1 MDPITH
7 TLAGLTLSRAGLN
20 RIAPY
25 ATPIALLAA
34 NAPDIDVLA
43 APWGTATYLHYH
55 RHITHALIMM
65 PVMAA
70 LAVLVVRPFAR
81 KKRFE
86 WRGAY
91 VIALVALASHLLLD
105 WFTAYGSRPLLPFS
119 ARWVS
124 LDIMPMPDLWIWLV
138 LLIAWAAPALSR
150 LVSSEIGS
158 RGKPG
163 RGGAVFALVVVS
175 IFTFGRWLAHGRAID
190 VLNSRLYEDAPAVR
204 VAAFPTPANPFAWHG
219 LVETGDAYLS
229 YDLNLLGEFDPAS
242 ARVLHRPVPDA
253 RESAAVKAA
262 SQTPAF
268 RSFESFARYP
278 IWSFTP
284 EGDNLRVDAWD
295 VRFGGAGHRAF
306 LATALVSP
314 SGRVLDSKFAFR

>member
-7 TLAGLTLSRAGLN
+7 TLTGLTLSRAGLN

-55 RHITHALIMM
+55 RHITHALIML

-70 LAVLVVRPFAR
+70 LAVLMVRPLAR

-91 VIALVALASHLLLD
+91 VIALAAVASHLLLD

-124 LDIMPMPDLWIWLV
+124 LDIMPMPDLWIWLA
-138 LLIAWAAPALSR
+138 LLIAWAAPAFSR

-158 RGKPG
+158 RPTAG
-163 RGGAVFALVVVS
+163 RGWAVFALAAVS
-175 IFTFGRWLAHGRAID
+175 IFTFGRWLAHGRAIE
-190 VLNSRLYEDAPAVR
+190 VLNSRLYQGSPAVR
-204 VAAFPTPANPFAWHG
+204 VAAFPSVANPFAWHG
-219 LVETGDAYLS
+219 LVDTGDAYLR
-229 YDLNLLGEFDPAS
+229 YEMNLLDEFDPAS
-242 ARVLHRPVPDA
+242 ARVLHRRSPDQ
-253 RESAAVKAA
+253 REGAAVKAA
-262 SQTPAF
+262 SQTAAF
-268 RSFESFARYP
+268 RAFMSFARYP
-278 IWSFTP
+278 MWSFTP

-314 SGRVLDSKFAFR
+314 SGRVLDSRFAFK